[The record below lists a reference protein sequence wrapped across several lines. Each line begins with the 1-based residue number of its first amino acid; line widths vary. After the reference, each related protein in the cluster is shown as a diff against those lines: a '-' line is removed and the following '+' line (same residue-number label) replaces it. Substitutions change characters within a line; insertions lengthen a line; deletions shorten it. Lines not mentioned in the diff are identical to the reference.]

1 MDRRRFL
8 MSAAAFASPLPPGA
22 IPAGNELAFKVFR
35 NGTQIGE
42 HHLSFDQAGDG
53 LTVTIN
59 VALAVKFAGFTVFTY
74 ALHAMEKW
82 EAGRFARLHSMVN
95 HNGTQLE
102 VEAHQIDAGYLVT
115 GTNHTNPAKT
125 WPQYVA
131 PPDTLPLTYWNK
143 AFLNA
148 NILNI
153 ETAHSYRCPVSSP
166 GWNALPTASGGTI
179 TAQRFDVTG
188 KLHLSVWYDQNN
200 AWSGL
205 EFHFSGDEVYQ
216 KIV

>member
-1 MDRRRFL
+1 MDRRQFL
-8 MSAAAFASPLPPGA
+8 MSAAAFASPLSPGA
-22 IPAGNELAFKVFR
+22 IPAADEMAFRVLR
-35 NGTQIGE
+35 NGADIGE
-42 HHLSFDQAGDG
+42 HRLTFARDGDG

-74 ALHAMEKW
+74 ALHATERW
-82 EAGRFARLHSMVN
+82 EGGRFARLHSVIN

-102 VEAHQIDAGYLVT
+102 VEAHQIDSGYLVT
-115 GTNHTNPAKT
+115 GTNHTNPAKS

-143 AFLNA
+143 AMLNG

-153 ETAHSYRCPVSSP
+153 ETAHSYRCQVSSP
-166 GWNALPTASGGTI
+166 GWNALPAANGATI

-188 KLHLSVWYDQNN
+188 KLHLSVWYDQYNS
-200 AWSGL
+200 WSGL
-205 EFHFSGDEVYQ
+205 EFHVSGDEVYR